1 MDAWNGVF
9 VCGRMSAENHRPGL
23 IVFFSFQ
30 ISPCVFCFLRP
41 SAAAGSTAEAAQAE
55 VRCRVQVRRVEIPPL
70 AKHVCLYVRAR
81 TLFRVF
87 PFFSSPLLFFSPCFL
102 FCFSFYSL
110 GFEREYPF
118 ALASVAT
125 VSGAWTVWKLQDRT
139 GQDRDRDQTRTV
151 FPQFATRDDGQRT
164 DFRGNCKMMVEEGK
178 VE

>member
-110 GFEREYPF
+110 GFERESIPLLWRRSLRCLVRGRCGSY
-118 ALASVAT
+118 
-125 VSGAWTVWKLQDRT
+125 RT
-139 GQDRDRDQTRTV
+139 GQDRIGIGTRQERF
-151 FPQFATRDDGQRT
+151 FPSLQRE
-164 DFRGNCKMMVEEGK
+164 MMVRERTSGEIAR
-178 VE
+178 